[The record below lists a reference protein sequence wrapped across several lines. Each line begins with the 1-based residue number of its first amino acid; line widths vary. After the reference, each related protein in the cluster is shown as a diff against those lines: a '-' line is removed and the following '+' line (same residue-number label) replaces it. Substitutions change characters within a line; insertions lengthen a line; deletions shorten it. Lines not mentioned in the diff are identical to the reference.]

1 MATNKSRIVWIDPP
15 ANMARAL
22 DQYGVKVF
30 DAILATADFIATK
43 MQDYARQNARWQDRT
58 GNARSGLF
66 AVAVKKERG
75 GGGRFLAA
83 AERTVEIY
91 LSHGSTIEYGKWLE
105 LAHGGRYAIIWKAIE
120 KHLPELRRLLDGIFK

>member
-1 MATNKSRIVWIDPP
+1 MAANKSRVVWIEPP

-30 DAILATADFIATK
+30 DAILAVADFIATK
-43 MQDYARQNARWQDRT
+43 MQNHARQQAKWQDRT

-66 AVAVKKERG
+66 AVAAKKERG
-75 GGGRFLAA
+75 AGGQFLAA

-105 LAHGGRYAIIWKAIE
+105 LAHGGRYAIIWPTIYR
-120 KHLPELRRLLDGIFK
+120 HLPELKRLLDGIFR